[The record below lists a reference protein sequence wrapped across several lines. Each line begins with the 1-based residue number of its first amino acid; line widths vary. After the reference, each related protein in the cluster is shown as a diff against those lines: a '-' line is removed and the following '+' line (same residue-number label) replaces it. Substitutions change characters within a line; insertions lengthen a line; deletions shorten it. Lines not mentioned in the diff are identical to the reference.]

1 MGNAGEQSDKKW
13 MVNMN
18 RLLGERRAER
28 RVSEQQRRVS
38 GEGGGKWEGVELDS
52 GQTVE

>member
-1 MGNAGEQSDKKW
+1 MGSAGEQSDKKW

-28 RVSEQQRRVS
+28 RVGEQQKGVGGRGRDRGEREGRRAR
-38 GEGGGKWEGVELDS
+38 L
-52 GQTVE
+52 

>member
-1 MGNAGEQSDKKW
+1 MGSAGEQSDKKW

-28 RVSEQQRRVS
+28 RMSEQQKGVS
-38 GEGGGKWEGVELDS
+38 GGGRGRG
-52 GQTVE
+52 

>member
-18 RLLGERRAER
+18 RLLGDRRVERRA
-28 RVSEQQRRVS
+28 SEEK
-38 GEGGGKWEGVELDS
+38 EGGEWRRRGVELDS
-52 GQTVE
+52 GQTLE